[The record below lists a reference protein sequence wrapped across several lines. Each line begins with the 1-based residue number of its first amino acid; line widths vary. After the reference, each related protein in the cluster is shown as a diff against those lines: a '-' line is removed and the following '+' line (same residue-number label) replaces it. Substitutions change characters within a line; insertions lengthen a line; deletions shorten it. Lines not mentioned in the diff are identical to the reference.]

1 MRKFNVE
8 ILVGLF
14 VVAGFLCFAW
24 LSIRLGDVGIFDPPT
39 YKVTAEFGSIS
50 GLKPGA
56 TVEIAGV
63 QVGKVTQIE
72 LDAKSYE
79 ARVEMTIQKGVELQE
94 DSIASIRT
102 AGIIGDRYI
111 DIAPGGADELIG
123 PGGRIFETESA
134 INLEELVSKYIFEKD
149 PKKE

>member
-8 ILVGLF
+8 IVVGLF

-24 LSIRLGDVGIFDPPT
+24 LAIRLGDVGIFDPPT
-39 YKVTAEFGSIS
+39 YTVTAEFGSIS

-63 QVGKVTQIE
+63 QIGKVTLIRLNTE
-72 LDAKSYE
+72 KYE
-79 ARVEMTIQKGVELQE
+79 ARVEMSIQKGVALQE
-94 DSIASIRT
+94 DCIASIRT

-111 DIAPGGADELIG
+111 DISPGGAAELIG
-123 PGGRIFETESA
+123 PGGRITETESA

-149 PKKE
+149 GTKE

>member
-1 MRKFNVE
+1 MRKFNIE

-39 YKVTAEFGSIS
+39 YRVTAEFGSIS

-63 QVGKVTQIE
+63 QVGKVTNIE

-79 ARVEMTIQKGVELQE
+79 ARVEMTIQKGVALQE

-111 DIAPGGADELIG
+111 DISPGGADELIG

-134 INLEELVSKYIFEKD
+134 INLEELVSKS
-149 PKKE
+149 

>member
-1 MRKFNVE
+1 MRKFNIE

-39 YKVTAEFGSIS
+39 YRVTAEFGSIS

-63 QVGKVTQIE
+63 QVGKVTNIE

-79 ARVEMTIQKGVELQE
+79 ARVEMTIQKGVALQE

-134 INLEELVSKYIFEKD
+134 INLEELVSKYIFEND
-149 PKKE
+149 TKKE

>member
-8 ILVGLF
+8 IVVGLF

-24 LSIRLGDVGIFDPPT
+24 LSIRLGDIGIFDPPT
-39 YKVTAEFGSIS
+39 YRVTADFGSIS

-56 TVEIAGV
+56 AVEIAGV
-63 QVGKVTQIE
+63 QIGKVTQIR
-72 LDAKSYE
+72 LDVEKYE
-79 ARVEMTIQKGVELQE
+79 ARVEMSIQKGVELQE

-111 DIAPGGADELIG
+111 DISPGGADQLIG
-123 PGGRIFETESA
+123 PGGRIFETQSA

-149 PKKE
+149 SKE